1 MESDEEE
8 FQRLG
13 FQRALNGRSNQPI
26 FGAKGEL
33 LYWKG
38 FWRNHK
44 DHGYSSCYTIAG
56 SRHPDTLEY
65 ELYLER
71 RLGGDPITEEIA
83 KVAVSAEELEVVLEL
98 LDIKERLKAR
108 RNLPEGVN
116 LDLDVGIKL
125 EVKAVS
131 PRIKGTDLNKI
142 YADFEQALIGLG
154 YLEQSIRDQPS
165 RVVYGWQ
172 VGL

>member
-13 FQRALNGRSNQPI
+13 FQRALKGRNNQPL
-26 FGAKGEL
+26 FGANGEP

-38 FWRNHK
+38 FWRHHK
-44 DHGYSSCYTIAG
+44 DQGYSSCYTIAG

-65 ELYLER
+65 ELSLEP
-71 RLGGDPITEEIA
+71 RLGGDPITERIA
-83 KVAVSAEELEVVLEL
+83 RESVSAEQLEMVLEL
-98 LDIKERLKAR
+98 LEIKERLKAS
-108 RNLPEGVN
+108 RNLPAGVN
-116 LDLDVGIKL
+116 LELDVGIKL
-125 EVKAVS
+125 EVKAVN
-131 PRIKGTDLNKI
+131 PRIKGTDLDKI

-154 YLEQSIRDQPS
+154 YLDQSIRDQPS

-172 VGL
+172 VGF